1 MQGRQECAQL
11 LRPRQGFSA
20 DRPTLLGIVARL
32 CLAGGNLGKQRDKVL
47 PCRKVSLALRTH
59 LMQYEKV

>member
-1 MQGRQECAQL
+1 MQGRQECTQL
-11 LRPRQGFSA
+11 VRPRQGFSA

-47 PCRKVSLALRTH
+47 PLQEGQSSAENTFDAI
-59 LMQYEKV
+59 